1 MRFDAYLYF
10 LYLLGELVLL
20 SLYNV
25 FVLCKVLYL
34 KSILSDVNR
43 LLIYLLIISMKYL
56 FTFFTYSRCI
66 SLSLK
71 WVSSVCSLSY
81 VWLFVTP
88 WTAACQVP
96 LCMEF
101 SRQEYW
107 SGLLFPSQGDLS
119 NPGIKLSSPTLAGI
133 GSRFFTAEPRKA
145 ILNLCRRIRMTF
157 LV

>member
-66 SLSLK
+66 SISLK

-119 NPGIKLSSPTLAGI
+119 NPGIKLSSPASAALAGW
-133 GSRFFTAEPRKA
+133 FFTTEPPWK
-145 ILNLCRRIRMTF
+145 TES
-157 LV
+157 LVGSV